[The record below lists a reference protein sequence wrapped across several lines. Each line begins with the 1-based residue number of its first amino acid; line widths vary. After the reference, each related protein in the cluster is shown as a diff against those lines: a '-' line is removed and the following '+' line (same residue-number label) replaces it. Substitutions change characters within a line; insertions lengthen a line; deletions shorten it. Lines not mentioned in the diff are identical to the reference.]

1 MVTREDVERYLLQAE
16 LAYDEVEPG
25 MWVAKSDGGPALV
38 IHHSPPVLVF
48 RVKVMDAPRDA
59 TKCTELY
66 RSLLRLN
73 AGELMHAAYGLE
85 EDDIVLTETLELQ
98 NLDQNEFQAVV
109 DSIQMAMASQ
119 LEQLARF
126 RDC

>member
-1 MVTREDVERYLLQAE
+1 MVTREDVERYLLQTE
-16 LAYDEVEPG
+16 LAFEEVDHG
-25 MWVAKSDGGPALV
+25 MWVAKSNGGPSLV

-59 TKCTELY
+59 TKCTDLF

-73 AGELMHAAYGLE
+73 AGELVHAAYGLE
-85 EDDIVLTETLELQ
+85 EDDVVLTESLELE
-98 NLDQNEFQAVV
+98 NLDQNEFQAVI
-109 DSIQMAMASQ
+109 DSIQMAMATH
-119 LEQLARF
+119 LEQLAPF

>member
-1 MVTREDVERYLLQAE
+1 MSTREDVERYMLSADLTFE
-16 LAYDEVEPG
+16 EVEKG
-25 MWVAKSDGGPALV
+25 MWIAHAEDGPTLV

-48 RVKVMDAPRDA
+48 RVKVMEAPRDA
-59 TKCTELY
+59 TKCTDLY

-73 AGELMHAAYGLE
+73 AGELVHAAYGLE
-85 EDDIVLTETLELQ
+85 EEDIVLTETLELE

-109 DSIQMAMASQ
+109 DSIQMAMATH
-119 LEQLARF
+119 LEQLAPY

>member
-1 MVTREDVERYLLQAE
+1 MVTREDVERYLLQSQ
-16 LAYDEVEPG
+16 LAYEEVQEG
-25 MWVAKSDGGPALV
+25 MWVAKSDGGPAMV

-48 RVKVMDAPRDA
+48 RVKVMDAPRDGSR
-59 TKCTELY
+59 CTELY

-73 AGELMHAAYGLE
+73 ATELMHAAYGLE
-85 EDDIVLTETLELQ
+85 EDDVVLTETLELE

-109 DSIQMAMASQ
+109 DSFQMALASH
-119 LEQLARF
+119 LEQLAPY

>member
-1 MVTREDVERYLLQAE
+1 MVTREDVERYLLQTE
-16 LAYDEVEPG
+16 LAFEEVDHG
-25 MWVAKSDGGPALV
+25 MWVAKSNGGPSLV

-59 TKCTELY
+59 TKCTDLF

-73 AGELMHAAYGLE
+73 AGELVHAAYGLE
-85 EDDIVLTETLELQ
+85 EDDVVLTESLELE

-109 DSIQMAMASQ
+109 DSIQMAMATH
-119 LEQLARF
+119 LEQLAPF